1 MFSTRDPLAPL
12 VDLGWPSQARA
23 TKIHAWCQWI
33 THGKTFHYSVNWFH
47 SGNAFTVEKSDIL
60 FLSLPLC
67 CYYYRALGSEATT
80 ETTPLIQLF
89 WCLDFLCVG
98 CRRRSRCNQ
107 LSFFSSGDPVYVC
120 TSFFCLKKMQSAREV
135 NHVLFSFVFSS
146 IILSTTSLTIWR
158 KKAHLYLYL
167 SSKQKIPPYSV

>member
-1 MFSTRDPLAPL
+1 MKSVHLVVKCFPL
-12 VDLGWPSQARA
+12 V
-23 TKIHAWCQWI
+23 IHWHHLWI
-33 THGKTFHYSVNWFH
+33 LDPRVVPMDHSWKTFHYSVNWFH

-107 LSFFSSGDPVYVC
+107 LSFFSSGDPVCVC

-146 IILSTTSLTIWR
+146 IILSTTSLTIFI
-158 KKAHLYLYL
+158 LV
-167 SSKQKIPPYSV
+167 PF